1 MVLKSLLTLETQL
14 ADLELLAGQIRGL
27 LQEWKGRTHL
37 LRSRQLTHK
46 TDADEYRQQAELHEK
61 ALGILQELEGT
72 WRGKYE
78 DALAA
83 LGSQGL
89 SSIWGDERQVVLE
102 STIKRGIAHLDLAL
116 VKDGKRV
123 RLKGG
128 SGGSVSQV
136 LAVVL
141 RMLIT
146 LSNRDWRLLFVLDEP
161 FSQVAE
167 EQRPALNEMIRGL
180 RECLGFQLLFVSHEG
195 ELAECAD
202 IAYHIR
208 GDGRGT
214 ADCLKAPGEEQT

>member
-1 MVLKSLLTLETQL
+1 MSELSSLEK
-14 ADLELLAGQIRGL
+14 LAGRIRRQL
-27 LQEWKGRTHL
+27 YEWDGQAGL
-37 LRSRQLTHK
+37 LRSKQLTLK
-46 TDADEYRQQAELHEK
+46 EDEGTRRRQMELHEK
-61 ALGILQELEGT
+61 ALVVLQELEGT

-89 SSIWGDERQVVLE
+89 SSIWEDERQVVLE
-102 STIKRGIAHLDLAL
+102 STIKRGVASLDIAL

-141 RMLIT
+141 RVLTT
-146 LSNRDWRLLFVLDEP
+146 LSNPTQRLLFALDEP

-180 RECLGFQLLFVSHEG
+180 QAQIGFQLLFVAHET
-195 ELAECAD
+195 ELADCAD
-202 IAYHIR
+202 VVYFIH

-214 ADCLKAPGEEQT
+214 AEQRKSKEEPNA